1 MGTSFV
7 RLTRLCPACLPPE
20 SPLCRPLFQSSTS
33 IMVRAHPVPLDSDM
47 SVNFTV
53 AEIRKIMDKKHNIRN
68 MSVIAHVD
76 HGKSTLTDSL
86 LSKAGIIASAKA
98 GETRATDTRKDE
110 QERCITIK
118 STAISMYFEMSE
130 KDMTF
135 IKQEKEKGEVGFLIN
150 LIDSPGHVD
159 FSSEVTAA
167 LRVTDGALVV
177 VDCVSGK
184 KEALNVPRR
193 PTCLLARER
202 KKSMNEMI
210 LPSNYLFSV
219 CVQTET
225 VLRQAIA
232 ERIKP
237 ILFMNKMDRA
247 LLELQLDQEDLYQTF
262 QRVVENVNVIIATY
276 CDDEGPMGVVRVDPT
291 DGSVG
296 FGSGLHGWAFSL
308 KQFSEMYAAK
318 FGVDVD
324 KLMKKLWGENFFNP
338 KTKKWSKNKAE
349 DNKRS
354 FNMYVLDPIYK
365 VFDAIMNFKKEET
378 EKLLEKLEI
387 KSKLTHEELQQ
398 EGKPLMK
405 AVMRNWLPAGET
417 MFLMIV
423 VHLPSP
429 VTAQK
434 YRSEMLYE
442 GPLDDAACTAMK
454 NCDPNGPL
462 MMYVSKMVPT
472 TDKGR
477 FYAFGR
483 VFSGRIGT
491 GMKCR
496 IMGPNYTPG
505 KKEDLYEK
513 PIQRSILMMGRYIEP
528 IEDVPCGN
536 ICGLVGV
543 DQFLVKTGTITTF
556 KEAHNL
562 KVMKFSV
569 SPVVRVAVEP
579 KNPSDLPKLVEG
591 LKRLAKSDPM
601 VQCMTEESGEHII
614 AGAGELHLEIC
625 LKDLEEDHAQI
636 PLKKSDP
643 VVSYRETVSEES
655 SQMCLS
661 KSPNKHN
668 RLFMRAVPMPD
679 GLSEDVDKGDVSP
692 KDDFKI
698 RARYLTDKYEYDI
711 TEARK
716 IWCFGPDTNGP
727 NLLMDCTKGVQYL
740 NEIKDSVVAGFQW
753 ASKEGILC
761 DENMRG
767 VRFNIYDVTLHT
779 DAIHRGGGQIIPTA
793 RRVLYACVLT
803 ASPRLMEPVYLV
815 EIQCPE
821 NAVGGIYGVLNR
833 RRGHVF
839 EEAQVVGTPMFHVK
853 AYLPV
858 NESFG
863 FTADLR
869 SNTGGQAFP
878 QCVFDHW
885 QTMQGD
891 PLDGASKAYTVMQDT
906 KKRKGLKE
914 AMPDLSN
921 YLDKL

>member
-1 MGTSFV
+1 M
-7 RLTRLCPACLPPE
+7 
-20 SPLCRPLFQSSTS
+20 
-33 IMVRAHPVPLDSDM
+33 
-47 SVNFTV
+47 VNFTV
-53 AEIRKIMDKKHNIRN
+53 DQVRECMDKKRNIRN

-86 LSKAGIIASAKA
+86 VAKAGIIAASKA

-118 STAISMYFEMSE
+118 STAISMYFEMDP
-130 KDMTF
+130 KDLAF
-135 IKQEKEKGEVGFLIN
+135 CKQEKAKKADGTDECGFLIN

-177 VDCVSGK
+177 VDCVSG
-184 KEALNVPRR
+184 
-193 PTCLLARER
+193 
-202 KKSMNEMI
+202 
-210 LPSNYLFSV
+210 V

-232 ERIKP
+232 ERIRP
-237 ILFMNKMDRA
+237 VLFMNKMDRA
-247 LLELQLDQEDLYQTF
+247 LLELQLEQEELFQTF
-262 QRVVENVNVIIATY
+262 SRIVENVNVIVATY
-276 CDDEGPMGVVRVDPT
+276 ADDDGPMGIVRVDVNNA
-291 DGSVG
+291 SVG
-296 FGSGLHGWAFSL
+296 FGSGLHGWAFTL
-308 KQFSEMYAAK
+308 KQFAEMYASK

-324 KLMKKLWGENFFNP
+324 KMMKKLWGENFFNS
-338 KTKKWSKNKAE
+338 KTKKWSKTKDE

-354 FNMYVLDPIYK
+354 FNMYVLDPIYM
-365 VFDAIMNFKKEET
+365 VFDAIMNFKKDQV
-378 EKLLEKLEI
+378 EKLLG
-387 KSKLTHEELQQ
+387 KLTTADGKLVKDVLKHEEKEM

-405 AVMRNWLPAGET
+405 CVMRNWLPAGEA
-417 MFLMIV
+417 MFQMIV
-423 VHLPSP
+423 IHLPSP

-434 YRSEMLYE
+434 YRAEMLYE
-442 GPLDDAACTAMK
+442 GPPDDVACVGIK
-454 NCDPNGPL
+454 NCDPEAPL

-472 TDKGR
+472 SDKGR

-483 VFSGRIGT
+483 VFSGKVAT
-491 GMKCR
+491 GQKCR
-496 IMGPNYTPG
+496 IMGPNFIPG

-513 PIQRSILMMGRYIEP
+513 NIQRTILMMGGRVEA
-528 IEDVPCGN
+528 IEDVPAGN

-543 DQFLVKTGTITTF
+543 DQFLVKTGTLTTF
-556 KEAHNL
+556 KDAHNM

-579 KNPSDLPKLVEG
+579 KNPQDLPKLVEG

-601 VQCMTEESGEHII
+601 VQCIIEESGEHII

-643 VVSYRETVSEES
+643 VVSYRETVEEES
-655 SQMCLS
+655 NQMCLS

-668 RLFMRAVPMPD
+668 RLFMKAAPLPD
-679 GLSEDVDKGDVSP
+679 GLAEDIDKGDVNP
-692 KDDFKI
+692 RDDFKI
-698 RARYLTDKYEYDI
+698 RGRYLADKYEFDI

-716 IWCFGPDTNGP
+716 IWCFGPETTGP
-727 NLLMDCTKGVQYL
+727 NLMIDCTKGVQYL
-740 NEIKDSVVAGFQW
+740 NEIKDSCVAGFQW
-753 ASKEGILC
+753 ASKEGVLC
-761 DENMRG
+761 DENMRS
-767 VRFNIYDVTLHT
+767 VRFNLYDVALHA

-803 ASPRLMEPVYLV
+803 AEPRLMEPVYQV

-839 EEAQVVGTPMFHVK
+839 EEAQTPGTPMFVVK

-885 QTMQGD
+885 QILPGD
-891 PLDGASKAYTVMQDT
+891 PLQEGTKPYQIVQDT
-906 KKRKGLKE
+906 KKRKGLKPGN
-914 AMPDLSN
+914 PDITN